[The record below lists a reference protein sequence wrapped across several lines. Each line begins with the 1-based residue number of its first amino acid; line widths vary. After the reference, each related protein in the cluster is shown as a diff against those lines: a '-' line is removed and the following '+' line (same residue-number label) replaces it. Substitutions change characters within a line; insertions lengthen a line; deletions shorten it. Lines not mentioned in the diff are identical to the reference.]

1 MISLGAAPTG
11 AYPQWSQC
19 FLDHVEAIAAARWH
33 AGLGISHRLV
43 RPPLQVG
50 AKHGTPQGFI
60 AELDLGEAAYHFIDA
75 IGRVIRQIGHD
86 LAGRAEWLPLEDEIM
101 WQVL

>member
-1 MISLGAAPTG
+1 M
-11 AYPQWSQC
+11 
-19 FLDHVEAIAAARWH
+19 DHVEAIAAARRH
-33 AGLGISHRLV
+33 AGLEISHRLV

-86 LAGRAEWLPLEDEIM
+86 LGDVRSGCLEDEVM
-101 WQVL
+101 WHVL